1 MSRMDRFYSGAK
13 DPPVSKSME
22 EIEAVARRFVRLA
35 GTAGPVL
42 SLACL
47 TLFYFVWSFY
57 FSVRVFTFLFLERK
71 GGKGDFCLS
80 LSEKGL

>member
-1 MSRMDRFYSGAK
+1 
-13 DPPVSKSME
+13 ME
-22 EIEAVARRFVRLA
+22 EIEAVARQFVRLA

-57 FSVRVFTFLFLERK
+57 FSVRVFVSLFLEGRVVR
-71 GGKGDFCLS
+71 GFCPS
-80 LSEKGL
+80 QAEKGKS

>member
-1 MSRMDRFYSGAK
+1 
-13 DPPVSKSME
+13 ME
-22 EIEAVARRFVRLA
+22 EIEAVARQFVRLA

-57 FSVRVFTFLFLERK
+57 FSVRLLSHFLEGRVLK
-71 GGKGDFCLS
+71 GFCLS
-80 LSEKGL
+80 LTEKGKGKKDSEL